1 MDFKLLSHDNRNNFI
16 EENKTFIYRAA
27 QGICKKRLDWSNDDE
42 LSISLIAFNRAC
54 DTFKDIRGNFYS
66 YAGIVI
72 RNSLI
77 DYYRK
82 AKNIPLL
89 TFADENEKLDYIDS
103 KNSITEFE
111 KNIDKKNRAEEIIL
125 LSKELQEYK
134 LDFNTLIDSSPS
146 HFDTRNSL
154 LNLAFLCSRNQMI
167 LNFIKDKKMLPVKEI
182 TLFLNVNRK
191 FVEKWR
197 RYLITLILILSNEN
211 YPYIKSYL
219 NIKAG
224 DKLG

>member
-1 MDFKLLSHDNRNNFI
+1 MDLKLLSRSNRNNFI
-16 EENKTFIYRAA
+16 EENKGFIYKVA
-27 QGICKKRLDWSNDDE
+27 QGTCKKRLDWNNDDE
-42 LSISLIAFNRAC
+42 LSISLIAFNQAC
-54 DTFKDIRGNFYS
+54 DTFEGAKGNFYS

-72 RNSLI
+72 RNALI

-82 AKNIPLL
+82 AKNTPFL

-111 KNIDKKNRAEEIIL
+111 KNIDIKNRAEEIRM

-146 HFDTRNSL
+146 HFDTRDSL
-154 LNLAFLCSRNQMI
+154 LNLAFQCSKNRMI
-167 LNFIKDKKMLPVKEI
+167 MNFIREKKMLPVKDI
-182 TLFLNVNRK
+182 TLFSNVNRK

-197 RYLITLILILSNEN
+197 RYLMTLVLILSNEN